1 MEPLAITS
9 IKGPRAFE
17 EIVSQ
22 LKDAIYG
29 GRLKPGD
36 KLPSEREL
44 ANQFEASR
52 VTVREA
58 IRSLEH
64 AGFVAIKRGYS
75 GGSYILDPDLK
86 PFKNSL
92 STFLRL
98 RKATI
103 GDLTEARLLLETR
116 VAGLAAL
123 RATEEDLRKL
133 DEAVR
138 QHEKTIQTGKLPHKY
153 NLEFHRDLA
162 EASHNPVLG
171 LIVNS
176 VADLLIEEVVS
187 KLDLDLATNQS
198 NLDFHRQIY
207 QAIKNHQ
214 EHEAEEIMREHIL
227 EVQRRLQEL
236 LTDTVGEPRHR

>member
-1 MEPLAITS
+1 MEPLVVTS
-9 IKGPRAFE
+9 IKGLRAFE
-17 EIVSQ
+17 EIVAQ
-22 LKDAIYG
+22 LKDAIYS

-44 ANQFEASR
+44 SSQFETSR

-64 AGFVAIKRGYS
+64 SGFVTIKRGYS
-75 GGSYILDPDLK
+75 GGAYILDPDLK
-86 PFKNSL
+86 PFKDSL

-123 RATEEDLRKL
+123 RATEEDLQKL
-133 DEAVR
+133 EEVIR
-138 QHEKTIQTGKLPHKY
+138 HHEKTVETGDLPHEY

-162 EASHNPVLG
+162 EASRNPVIG
-171 LIVNS
+171 LMVNS

-187 KLDLDLATNQS
+187 KLDMDLATNQS
-198 NLDFHRQIY
+198 NLEFHRRLY
-207 QAIKNHQ
+207 EAIKAHR
-214 EHEAEEIMREHIL
+214 EHKAEEIMREHIL

-236 LTDTVGEPRHR
+236 LTDTVGASKHR

>member
-17 EIVSQ
+17 EIVAQ
-22 LKDAIYG
+22 LRDAIYS

-75 GGSYILDPDLK
+75 GGAYILDPDPK

-133 DEAVR
+133 EEVIR
-138 QHEKTIQTGKLPHKY
+138 QHEKTLETGELPHEY

-162 EASHNPVLG
+162 EASRNPVLSVV
-171 LIVNS
+171 VNS
-176 VADLLIEEVVS
+176 VADLLIDEIVS
-187 KLDLDLATNQS
+187 KLDMDLGTNQS
-198 NLDFHRQIY
+198 NLDFHRRLY
-207 QAIKNHQ
+207 HAIKDHRQ
-214 EHEAEEIMREHIL
+214 QEAEEIMRDHIL